1 MKRKISLEKDFYNK
15 RVDDLLY
22 AQLLYLA
29 EFDSE
34 GKKLY
39 LSKDDYVRSLP
50 VIYAAAG
57 LLEHS
62 FPRKALNRKMKAFK
76 DLGLVVDAG
85 SAYIFP
91 DNSKHYCLVETKM
104 LQYLVN
110 TGCRFAV
117 QIYSYLAEAAK
128 QNTEEPYMF
137 TKTGLIEALGY
148 SRTNKNLLPVIADT
162 LEVLRN
168 EKIIDWEEYLDTVY
182 LDDGSVV
189 PAQRM
194 ELLAVVYDLKY
205 RKIKQEF
212 VF

>member
-1 MKRKISLEKDFYNK
+1 MKRRISLEKDFYNK
-15 RVDDLLY
+15 RADDLLY
-22 AQLLYLA
+22 GQLLYLA

-34 GKKLY
+34 EKKLY
-39 LSKDDYVRSLP
+39 LDKDNYIRNLP

-117 QIYSYLAEAAK
+117 QIYAYLAEAAK
-128 QNTEEPYMF
+128 QSIEEPYMF

-148 SRTNKNLLPVIADT
+148 SRTNKDLLPTIANT
-162 LEVLRN
+162 LEVLKS
-168 EKIIDWEEYLDTVY
+168 EGIVQWEECLDTVY
-182 LDDGSVV
+182 LDNGSVV
-189 PAQRM
+189 PAQRL
-194 ELLAVVYDLKY
+194 ELLAVIYDLKL
-205 RKIKQEF
+205 RKIKKEF